1 MTTEYLHKVTIA
13 VPELLMPMANQLALL
28 FGESDADINTFKT
41 ADWQDEQ
48 GNKYSVCSAQCKEI
62 VITALSQ
69 GLILTKDG
77 VDYDLAQQAYDLL
90 VVADS
95 ETKASPENI
104 TLAVGD
110 DALGALDSMGL
121 TIYDAG
127 LI

>member
-1 MTTEYLHKVTIA
+1 MSDYNYRITLA
-13 VPELLMPMANQLALL
+13 VPEMLMPMANQLALL
-28 FGESDADINTFKT
+28 FGESDADINTFKF

-62 VITALSQ
+62 VISALSE
-69 GLILTKDG
+69 GLILSKEG

-95 ETKASPENI
+95 ETKAKPDKI
-104 TLAVGD
+104 TLAVGS
-110 DALGALDSMGL
+110 DALGALASMGL
-121 TIYDAG
+121 TTYEEG

>member
-1 MTTEYLHKVTIA
+1 MSDYNYRITLA
-13 VPELLMPMANQLALL
+13 VPELLMPIANQLALL

-62 VITALSQ
+62 VISALSE

-95 ETKASPENI
+95 ETKATPDKI
-104 TLAVGD
+104 TLAVGS

-121 TIYDAG
+121 TIYEAG

>member
-1 MTTEYLHKVTIA
+1 
-13 VPELLMPMANQLALL
+13 MPMANQLALL
-28 FGESDADINTFKT
+28 FGESDEDINTFKS
-41 ADWQDEQ
+41 ADWQDEY
-48 GNKYSVCSAQCKEI
+48 GNLYAVCSAQCKEI
-62 VITALSQ
+62 VITALGE

-110 DALGALDSMGL
+110 EPLGALDGMGL
-121 TIYDAG
+121 TIYEEN
-127 LI
+127 

>member
-1 MTTEYLHKVTIA
+1 MSEYNYRITLA

-28 FGESDADINTFKT
+28 FGESDADINTFKS
-41 ADWQDEQ
+41 ADWQDEY

-62 VITALSQ
+62 VISALSE
-69 GLILTKDG
+69 GLILSKDG

-95 ETKASPENI
+95 ETKASTDKI
-104 TLAVGD
+104 TLAVGNEP
-110 DALGALDSMGL
+110 LGALESMGL
-121 TIYDAG
+121 SIYDVG